1 VSYLDA
7 ASTEPLHPAARKA
20 LLAAIDDGWADP
32 ARLYGSARRTRRL
45 LDDARAAMAAHLGAR
60 PDEVSFAASG
70 TQAVHLAVLG
80 ALGGRR
86 RVGNHAVASSVE
98 HSAVLHALDFA
109 EADQTLVRVDREGR
123 TDAAAF
129 TAALRPDTALACLQ
143 SANHEVGTL
152 QPVAEVAAACQA
164 AGVPLVSDAA
174 QSVGRLPVDAAAMGV
189 SVLTASAHKWGGPA
203 GVGVLVVRKGTRW
216 RSPVPYDERESRRVP
231 GFENLPAIVAA
242 VAALEAVAAEREAGA
257 ARDRA
262 LIDRLR
268 AELPGLVPDVEI
280 VGDPVQRLPHLLT
293 FSCLYVNGEAL
304 LGALD
309 GQGCAVSSGSSCT
322 ASTLAPSHVLEA
334 MGVLTH
340 GNIRV
345 SLSRT
350 STAAD
355 VDRFLAVLPG
365 VVSRLRADAGV
376 AGL

>member
-1 VSYLDA
+1 MSYLDA
-7 ASTEPLHPAARKA
+7 ASTEPLHPAARSA

-32 ARLYGSARRTRRL
+32 QRLYGAARRTHQL
-45 LDDARAAMAAHLGAR
+45 LDDARAATAGHLGAR
-60 PDEVSFAASG
+60 PDEVSFTASG
-70 TQAVHLAVLG
+70 TQALHLGVLG
-80 ALGGRR
+80 VLGGRR
-86 RVGNHAVASSVE
+86 RVGDHVVASAVE

-109 EADQTLVRVDREGR
+109 GAQSTLVEVDRAGR
-123 TDAAAF
+123 TRVPAF
-129 TAALRPDTALACLQ
+129 ASALRADTALACLQ
-143 SANHEVGTL
+143 TANHEVGTV
-152 QPVAEVAAACQA
+152 QPVAEVAARCQA
-164 AGVPLVSDAA
+164 AGVPLLSDAA
-174 QSVGRLPVDAAAMGV
+174 QSVGRVPVDVTALGV

-216 RSPVPYDERESRRVP
+216 RSPVPYDEREGRRVP
-231 GFENLPAIVAA
+231 GFENVPAILAA
-242 VAALEAVAAEREAGA
+242 VAALDAVAAERDETA
-257 ARDRA
+257 ARHSH

-268 AELPGLVPDVEI
+268 ARLPELVPDIEI

-309 GQGCAVSSGSSCT
+309 AEEFAVSSGSSCT

-350 STAAD
+350 STEAD
-355 VDRFLAVLPG
+355 VERLLAVLPG
-365 VVSRLRADAGV
+365 VVARLRADAGV
-376 AGL
+376 VGL

>member
-7 ASTEPLHPAARKA
+7 ASTEPLHPVARAA
-20 LLAAIDDGWADP
+20 LLTAIDDGWADP
-32 ARLYGSARRTRRL
+32 ARLYGSARQARRI
-45 LDDARAAMAAHLGAR
+45 LDDARASMAAHLGAR
-60 PDEVSFAASG
+60 PDEVGFTASG
-70 TQAVHLAVLG
+70 TQALHLAVLG

-86 RVGNHAVASSVE
+86 RVGSHAVASAVE

-109 EADQTLVRVDREGR
+109 EADQTLVPVTREGR
-123 TDAAAF
+123 TEASTF
-129 TAALRPDTALACLQ
+129 IAALRPDTALACLQ
-143 SANHEVGTL
+143 TANHEVGTL
-152 QPVAEVAAACQA
+152 QPVPEVAAACRA
-164 AGVPLVSDAA
+164 AGVPLLSDAA
-174 QSVGRLPVDAAAMGV
+174 QSVGRLPVDVSALGV
-189 SVLTASAHKWGGPA
+189 SVLTASAHKWGGPP

-231 GFENLPAIVAA
+231 GFENVPAIVAA
-242 VAALEAVAAEREAGA
+242 VAALEAVTADRDARA

-268 AELPGLVPDVEI
+268 AELPMLVPDVEI
-280 VGDPVQRLPHLLT
+280 VGDPVERLPHLLT

-309 GQGCAVSSGSSCT
+309 AEGFAVSSGSSCT

-350 STAAD
+350 STEQD
-355 VDRFLAVLPG
+355 VDRLLAVLPG
-365 VVSRLRADAGV
+365 VVARLREDAGA

>member
-309 GQGCAVSSGSSCT
+309 GQGFAVSSGSSCT

-365 VVSRLRADAGV
+365 VVSRLRAEAGV

>member
-309 GQGCAVSSGSSCT
+309 AQGFAVSSGSSCT

>member
-1 VSYLDA
+1 
-7 ASTEPLHPAARKA
+7 
-20 LLAAIDDGWADP
+20 
-32 ARLYGSARRTRRL
+32 
-45 LDDARAAMAAHLGAR
+45 
-60 PDEVSFAASG
+60 VSFAASG

-309 GQGCAVSSGSSCT
+309 AQGFAVSSGSSCT

>member
-309 GQGCAVSSGSSCT
+309 GQGFAVSSGSSCT

>member
-1 VSYLDA
+1 
-7 ASTEPLHPAARKA
+7 
-20 LLAAIDDGWADP
+20 
-32 ARLYGSARRTRRL
+32 
-45 LDDARAAMAAHLGAR
+45 
-60 PDEVSFAASG
+60 
-70 TQAVHLAVLG
+70 
-80 ALGGRR
+80 
-86 RVGNHAVASSVE
+86 
-98 HSAVLHALDFA
+98 
-109 EADQTLVRVDREGR
+109 
-123 TDAAAF
+123 
-129 TAALRPDTALACLQ
+129 
-143 SANHEVGTL
+143 
-152 QPVAEVAAACQA
+152 
-164 AGVPLVSDAA
+164 
-174 QSVGRLPVDAAAMGV
+174 
-189 SVLTASAHKWGGPA
+189 
-203 GVGVLVVRKGTRW
+203 VLVVRKGTRW

-242 VAALEAVAAEREAGA
+242 VAALDAVAAEREAGA

-309 GQGCAVSSGSSCT
+309 GQGFAVSSGSSCT

-355 VDRFLAVLPG
+355 IDRFLAVLPG
-365 VVSRLRADAGV
+365 VVSRLRAEAGV

>member
-1 VSYLDA
+1 MSYLDA
-7 ASTEPLHPAARKA
+7 ASTEPLHPAARQA
-20 LLAAIDDGWADP
+20 LLTAVDDGWADP
-32 ARLYGSARRTRRL
+32 ARLYGSARRSRRL
-45 LDDARAAMAAHLGAR
+45 LDDARASVAAHLGAR
-60 PDEVSFAASG
+60 ADEVSFTASG
-70 TQAVHLAVLG
+70 TQAVHLGVLG

-86 RVGNHAVASSVE
+86 RVGRHVVASAVE

-109 EADQTLVRVDREGR
+109 EADQTLVPVSREAR
-123 TDAAAF
+123 TDASAF
-129 TAALRPDTALACLQ
+129 AAALRPDTALACLQ

-164 AGVPLVSDAA
+164 AGVPLLSDAA

-231 GFENLPAIVAA
+231 GFENLPAILAA
-242 VAALEAVAAEREAGA
+242 VAALNAVAGEREARA

-262 LIDRLR
+262 LIDRMR

-280 VGDPVQRLPHLLT
+280 VGDPLQRLPHLLT

-309 GQGCAVSSGSSCT
+309 AEDFAVSSGSSCT

-350 STAAD
+350 STEAD
-355 VDRFLAVLPG
+355 VDRLLAVLPG
-365 VVSRLRADAGV
+365 VVARLREDAGV
-376 AGL
+376 VGL